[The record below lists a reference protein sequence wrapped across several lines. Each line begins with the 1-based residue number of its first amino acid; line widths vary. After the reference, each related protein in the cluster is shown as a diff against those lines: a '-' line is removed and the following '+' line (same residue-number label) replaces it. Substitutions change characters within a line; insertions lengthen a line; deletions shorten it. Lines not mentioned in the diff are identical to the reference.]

1 MQTQLSAKPIFET
14 ALEEIRRVV
23 GDKGIVT
30 EPAEMDRFV
39 LDQRDKFAATT
50 ALVVRPNSTEETSAV
65 VGICARHD
73 IPIVPQAGNT
83 SLCGGSLP
91 SPDGREI
98 VLSLER
104 MNRIREIDTDNY
116 AMTVEAGCILADV
129 QTAAANHDRL
139 FPLSLGAEGSCRIG
153 GNLSTN
159 AGGNNVLRY
168 GMARE
173 LVLGLE
179 VVLADGQIWNGL
191 RGLRKDNT
199 GYDIK
204 QLFIGS
210 EGTLGIITAAVLKL
224 FPRPRDIQT
233 AFVAVPDTESALA
246 LLVLAKS
253 LSGDGVTGF
262 ELIPRIGIE
271 FVLAHIPD
279 THDPLEQNYDHY
291 ILVELSSGENT
302 ASSQSTMERLLEQAF
317 EQGLV
322 LDGTIAASTAQAQA
336 LWKLRDSLTEAQ
348 KPEGGSIKH
357 DVSVP
362 VSQVPEFLRRG
373 IELVTSAFP
382 GCRPVPF
389 GHIGDG
395 NIHFNISQPVGAER
409 AAYLANW
416 EEMNRMVHDLVIE
429 MNGSFSAEHG
439 IGQLKRDDLLRYKPH
454 PEIDLMR
461 RIKTAL
467 DPQGLLNPGKIV

>member
-168 GMARE
+168 GMVRE